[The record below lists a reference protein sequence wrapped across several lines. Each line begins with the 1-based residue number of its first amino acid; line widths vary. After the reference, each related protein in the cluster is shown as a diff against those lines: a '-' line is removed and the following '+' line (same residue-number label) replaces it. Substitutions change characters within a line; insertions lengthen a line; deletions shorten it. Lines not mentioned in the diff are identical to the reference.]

1 MESGPV
7 WYRGRVNEEFWMHLL
22 IVMVVAL
29 FAAPAFAA
37 NVVVKDGDTLQ
48 LGDKTYRLEGIDAPE
63 LDQRCVNQFADP
75 SACGLEARDAL
86 VKLIGGRAVSCRDLG
101 PDPVFKGRRLGT
113 CTIAGE
119 ADSLSRRLVQD
130 GFALNAAAD
139 GKDRFAGDE
148 AKAKDERNG
157 LWKGCFVAPADF
169 RRWSK
174 DATLRG
180 AACRDDKHAELIEV
194 LFPDTPAML
203 PDCTIKGKLA
213 KRARLTGNV
222 GVYQL
227 RGCPSYASLS
237 KPNRWF
243 CSEDDAKAA
252 GFRKAYNCRGGAK

>member
-1 MESGPV
+1 M
-7 WYRGRVNEEFWMHLL
+7 WYLGRANEEFWMRVL
-22 IVMVVAL
+22 IVILLAL

-37 NVVVKDGDTLQ
+37 TVVVKNGDTLQ

-75 SACGLEARDAL
+75 SACGIEARDAL
-86 VKLIGGRAVSCRDLG
+86 VKLIGDRGVTCRDLG

-130 GFALNAAAD
+130 GVALNVATD

-148 AKAKDERNG
+148 AKARDERKG
-157 LWKGCFVAPADF
+157 LWKGCFVAPKDF
-169 RRWSK
+169 RRWDK
-174 DATLRG
+174 DAPLRG
-180 AACRDDKHAELIEV
+180 AACRDDKRGELV
-194 LFPDTPAML
+194 SFLFPDEPAML
-203 PDCTIKGKLA
+203 PGCTIKGKLA
-213 KRARLTGNV
+213 RRARITGNV

-227 RGCPSYASLS
+227 RGCPSYASLT

-243 CSEDDAKAA
+243 CSEDDARAA
-252 GFRKAYNCRGGAK
+252 GFRKAYNCRLSSKR